1 MHARIALENASFHYL
16 PGRPVFEHLTLRV
29 TAGEV
34 LCLLG
39 PNGTGKSTLIKCMGG
54 LLRPQ
59 DGGTLLDGKPLA
71 GLRPAAVARLVG
83 YVPQQLERLG
93 GLWHAPLPDYSR
105 PGEPPA
111 GLPGQSLWYIVCAV
125 VGMALVVGLS
135 LLLGRWLARH
145 EQSTTDMDE

>member
-1 MHARIALENASFHYL
+1 MKTTRKLWIGLAILAVLT
-16 PGRPVFEHLTLRV
+16 PV
-29 TAGEV
+29 
-34 LCLLG
+34 
-39 PNGTGKSTLIKCMGG
+39 G
-54 LLRPQ
+54 LLLPTWLGAGAAWGEWSA
-59 DGGTLLDGKPLA
+59 DEIGK
-71 GLRPAAVARLVG
+71 LVG

-111 GLPGQSLWYIVCAV
+111 GLLGQSLWYIVCAV